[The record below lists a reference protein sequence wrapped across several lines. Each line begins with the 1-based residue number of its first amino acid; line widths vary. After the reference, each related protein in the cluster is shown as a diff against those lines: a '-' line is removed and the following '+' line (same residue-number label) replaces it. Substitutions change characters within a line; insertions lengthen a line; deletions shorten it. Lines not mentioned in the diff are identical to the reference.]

1 MYKQKIEVEITLARA
16 FQVLWKRVP
25 RGPGERPSYD
35 CIIRWLMQT
44 HPALQDIV
52 VEELTLS

>member
-1 MYKQKIEVEITLARA
+1 MYEQKIEVEVTLARA
-16 FQVLWKRVP
+16 LQVLGKRVP

-35 CIIRWLMQT
+35 RTTRWLMQT

-52 VEELTLS
+52 LRS